1 METNAQ
7 KNQINQLNYY
17 DFTCKTLNSLD
28 KTTRNEIKSYVMC
41 HKYKFEFKLKLLLL
55 ASLLEMREKLMQ
67 SMMADVLGTSE
78 PRI

>member
-7 KNQINQLNYY
+7 KNQINNQLNYY

-41 HKYKFEFKLKLLLL
+41 HINFKFKLKLLLL
-55 ASLLEMREKLMQ
+55 ASLLEMRGK
-67 SMMADVLGTSE
+67 SE
-78 PRI
+78 H